1 MLRIC
6 AQQLSRGGARHFF
19 KDGFRDNASLE
30 LVYRV
35 VIKSP
40 AVSQKLLE
48 FYAQNLDLLSVES
61 LSSLKSQGTTVA
73 VPLQPYL
80 GDPHRVLLAYS
91 LLPFTIEKEAD
102 GNPVVETKIGD
113 EEQKIKI
120 IDPDLITFLAQEL
133 LKKLGC
139 EATPQAA
146 RAYLDSMVEGA
157 EALYAKIAPVEPSPL
172 EKAIAEINEELK
184 SGTPWDNCKNM
195 ANPKELH
202 ALKFAHIP
210 HPVTKKVEGK
220 FKYFT

>member
-1 MLRIC
+1 MLHRFAPAVARSGI
-6 AQQLSRGGARHFF
+6 RGFF

-35 VIKSP
+35 ILKSP

-48 FYAQNLDLLSVES
+48 FYAKNLDQLSVES
-61 LSSLKSQGTTVA
+61 LSALKGTTVGI
-73 VPLQPYL
+73 PLQPYL

-91 LLPFTIEKEAD
+91 LLPHTVEHEAD

-120 IDPDLITFLAQEL
+120 VDSDIITFLAKEIL
-133 LKKLGC
+133 AKLGQ
-139 EATPQAA
+139 ETTPQGA
-146 RAYLDSMVEGA
+146 RQYLDSLVEGA

-184 SGTPWDNCKNM
+184 ASGIPLDNCKNM

-202 ALKFAHIP
+202 DLKFAHLP
-210 HPVTKKVEGK
+210 HPITKKVEGK